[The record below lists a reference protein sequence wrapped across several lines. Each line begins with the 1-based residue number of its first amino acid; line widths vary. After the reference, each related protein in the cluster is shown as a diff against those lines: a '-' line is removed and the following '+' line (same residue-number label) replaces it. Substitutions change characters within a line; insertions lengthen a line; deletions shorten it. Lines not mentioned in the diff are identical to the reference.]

1 MVSVYACEHTMKQ
14 IEHKLGKACHHR
26 LVVDGTKHAHI
37 SGNGVEGMG
46 STNEVFLTEFLDFRF
61 DITKPDYVTIKELAE
76 RANGITI
83 KVGGRKAS
91 ATF

>member
-26 LVVDGTKHAHI
+26 LVVDGMEHAHI

-46 STNEVFLTEFLDFRF
+46 STNEVFLTEF
-61 DITKPDYVTIKELAE
+61 
-76 RANGITI
+76 
-83 KVGGRKAS
+83 
-91 ATF
+91 